1 MQGARRFVIW
11 GGASNQPDRQ
21 GAADREARTPP
32 RQNESSKRRP
42 AALLVAV
49 GLLAATGSLP
59 AVAAGNPRASLP
71 ASPGIPEVASS
82 FGLASVTFPIE
93 VPPGRR
99 AMQPALALR
108 YSSAGTT
115 GHAGHG
121 FDLEVGSIR
130 RATRFGPP
138 RFDNS
143 DTFTLTLGGANYDL
157 IPLDPDSTLFR
168 TVIDTGFYIERL
180 SPGPFGPGSTF
191 WIARGRDGRSY
202 RFGAVGDP
210 PSAITSQV
218 PDLSWGLDRVEDSSG
233 NVMEITYTVAG
244 NHLFPV
250 RVDYASHPSTGLP
263 STNAVEFCWEGR
275 GDQAPR
281 IWDERIPYRLSA
293 VTTRAAQEVARI
305 YRFDYDTP
313 TDYNRAGECPV
324 PPLPVTGSPD
334 GGGDDPP
341 SSPRGHPV
349 RKPSL
354 NGGSSISSTTTSS
367 SSTIVSGPLPP
378 FDSHL
383 VRIRR
388 LDGAG
393 SSLPPIEYSYR
404 RKATINWPE
413 AVQGGEPPLP
423 FVYNRPT
430 EDEDAG
436 TRFVDV
442 NRDGL
447 PDLLEMTGHA
457 TGPTVGISHAV
468 YLNTGTGF
476 EYDATWSES
485 LLNLVDPDDESQSA
499 YFVLARGTR
508 NRIDNGVRF
517 IDINDDG
524 YPDVVRMAYY
534 FSWTI
539 RKAVHLNTGSGF
551 TRDVSEDWPLPDE
564 PFVLMQVVN
573 DQDVSEDLGVRIID
587 VNGDGRVDLARS
599 RASDGGRADRRVYLY
614 DRGRFVHAPEW
625 ILPDEP
631 FVRRYGDGFW
641 LDMGVRFI
649 HLDRDGYI
657 DLFRAANVNGVV
669 INRAYLHTRSPGHP
683 GPTWASSDQDWWLTV
698 HGERFV
704 DVITSGKGAILD
716 RGLRI
721 ADVDGN
727 GVGDILVARS
737 WSGET
742 TMKHLY
748 SPLPGGGW
756 SRVSMHHFPGLF
768 IVRTEGDIPRDQAV
782 RLVDLDGDGG
792 IDYVASP
799 EHGVGEWR
807 PNTAW
812 LGRALMVSHSNGIGG
827 TTRIE
832 YIPAPHDGMAEGGR
846 RAALPFP
853 LPVVKSITA
862 SDGLGH
868 DYTTRYEYEGGFHH
882 HARRDFRGFHAVT
895 RVQPGNAQTVRT
907 VYSQQP
913 GLPAAPLLG
922 RPLERLARR
931 TSDGAVFS
939 NTTWSYDASDLHP
952 PFLHSLIRT
961 ETEQFDWRTADPR
974 IGDPVRRTATSY
986 FQIHAQDAG
995 PDAPLIRRIERRE
1008 GDLDD
1013 PHDDRLLIEDYLWAL
1028 DAAPTNGP
1036 AGARWFQDLPTHR
1049 SLAGVDGTIVS
1060 ESWTFYDDRPFGEVG
1075 TRGLPT
1081 REEERGGP
1089 PGPPGAVAAGDA
1101 GNIVTARSYDHF
1113 GNVTSEI
1120 DPLGRIRRIEHGL
1133 FDPSFA
1139 FPEKE
1144 IDPLGHV
1151 TLRQLDAR
1159 TGLLIW
1165 VIDTNGRAAHIL
1177 ADAFGRREAEY
1188 GPFDSEER
1196 PTVSYVH
1203 DYTSMPVRVFRYA
1216 RERSGAGER
1225 AGTQG
1230 TIESIAFF
1238 DGLGRLLQTRAESAG
1253 ETMIVSGAL
1262 TFDAARRVVTEAE
1275 PFFTSPGSGYVDPGE
1290 ALHLRL
1296 IEHDPAGRRI
1306 GVTNA
1311 AGETRRIERSGDR
1324 ESWIDPLGHR
1334 RDLVRDA
1341 FGNVVR
1347 VEEFEGEHGDWR
1359 SGTVAEYRYDAADR
1373 LVGILDPSGAAI
1385 TITYD
1390 TLGRRTGL
1398 IDSHIGAWQ
1407 YEHDASGNLTA
1418 EIDPLGRRTLLA
1430 YDALNRII
1438 SKRFA
1443 DGNWAD
1449 WNYDEGGAVSGS
1461 LGRLTSIDD
1470 PTGTQWFRYDG
1481 LGRVIESSRL
1491 LDGNPY
1497 VVRTS
1502 YDAQS
1507 RVTGMEIPGAA
1518 SMQYEYDEG
1527 GNLSAAG
1534 PYARSFEYNARG
1546 QLTRTVLENEV
1557 IIDRSYDEATGRPLQ
1572 LRAGR
1577 PGDSVLLHLKYD
1589 FLPDGQ
1595 ISTIT
1600 DLTDSADP
1608 SIDAFFYDGRHRLV
1622 RALASSS
1629 DRQYSYDDAGNL
1641 LFKDGVGFFYDDPL
1655 HPQWLTRTSAGRSL
1669 THDALGH
1676 VTRLLDPDSDRRL
1689 SYDAAGRMISMTD
1702 SGTGLVMT
1710 SDYDANGRRLR
1721 EIVERDGVRSIRL
1734 TPFPQIEVRNGLI
1747 TVHGYAGALRL
1758 ASLDPERGVLYPIT
1772 DHLGS
1777 TRVLVDEAGD
1787 AIARYDYSAYG
1798 GLLAAPGTE
1807 TIVSHLYGSGVH
1819 QPDTGLNLMGDRLY
1833 DPELGRFL
1841 QPDAVVADRLDP
1853 HALNRYAYARGN
1865 PINLIDPGGRS
1876 PLTAFLLVGAIA
1888 LLDKETR
1895 EDTARSVALTTVT
1908 IFLTGALGPGF
1919 GHGLEA
1925 LLASTP
1931 ALYAAAV
1938 TPVILNS
1945 RLGEVI
1951 LQSYAL
1957 LFQDLGFSSR
1967 NSLVASQVVAT
1978 LLLNSHLQRSFGRTL
1993 AVRGEARAGRS
2004 IGTGQAFDDYLAA
2017 NSTDARSLQVPSG
2030 EAYGVPIQGA
2040 SGATRGA
2047 RRIDIATELLD
2058 GSGGTVGVFGVREMG
2073 ASFQHGA
2080 IGFFPA
2086 MAPDAITIVP
2096 VRHFAYGLGGVST
2109 QQFAR
2114 ELFSAGFSGSLFTL
2128 TGRASN
2134 FLIEFIYGP
2143 YGGGLALGVDAS
2155 RTGSD
2160 GREGPP

>member
-1 MQGARRFVIW
+1 M
-11 GGASNQPDRQ
+11 
-21 GAADREARTPP
+21 AAI
-32 RQNESSKRRP
+32 
-42 AALLVAV
+42 
-49 GLLAATGSLP
+49 LLAASGSLP
-59 AVAAGNPRASLP
+59 AVADGDPQASLP
-71 ASPGIPEVASS
+71 TSPGIPEVASS
-82 FGLASVTFPIE
+82 FGLASVTFPIA

-99 AMQPALALR
+99 GMQPTLALH

-115 GHAGHG
+115 GNAGHG
-121 FDLEVGSIR
+121 FDLEIGSIR

-138 RFDNS
+138 RFDNT
-143 DTFTLTLGGANYDL
+143 DTFTLTLGGASYDL

-168 TVIDTGFYIERL
+168 TVVDTGFYIERL
-180 SPGPFGPGSTF
+180 SPGPFGPGSTY

-210 PSAITSQV
+210 PSAIASQV
-218 PDLSWGLDRVEDSSG
+218 PNLSWGLDRVEDPSG

-244 NHLFPV
+244 HHLFPV
-250 RVDYASHPSTGLP
+250 RVDYASHPSTGTP
-263 STNAVEFCWEGR
+263 PTNAVEFCWEGR

-281 IWDERIPYRLSA
+281 IWGERLPYRLSA

-305 YRFDYDTP
+305 FRFDYDTP
-313 TDYNRAGECPV
+313 TDYSFAGICPV

-334 GGGDDPP
+334 GGGDNPP
-341 SSPRGHPV
+341 NYPRGGSV
-349 RKPSL
+349 RHRTFR
-354 NGGSSISSTTTSS
+354 GGSSISSTTSSS
-367 SSTIVSGPLPP
+367 SSTVVSGPLPSL
-378 FDSHL
+378 DSHL

-393 SSLPPIEYSYR
+393 SSLPDIEYSYR
-404 RKATINWPE
+404 RDAAISWPE
-413 AVQGGEPPLP
+413 AVQGGEPPIP

-436 TRFVDV
+436 ARFVDV

-447 PDLLEMTGHA
+447 PDLLEMTGHL
-457 TGPTVGISHAV
+457 TGTTAEISHAV

-485 LLNLVDPDDESQSA
+485 LLNLVDPDDESESA
-499 YFVLARGTR
+499 YFVVARGTR

-534 FSWTI
+534 FSWTV

-573 DQDVSEDLGVRIID
+573 GQDVSEDLGVRIVD

-599 RASDGGRADRRVYLY
+599 RASDGGPADRRVYLY
-614 DRGRFVHAPEW
+614 DRGRFVHDPEW

-649 HLDRDGYI
+649 HLDRDRYI
-657 DLFRAANVNGVV
+657 DLFRAANVNGTV

-683 GPTWASSDQDWWLTV
+683 GPTWASSDQNWWLTV

-704 DVITSGKGAILD
+704 DVITSGKGTVLD

-727 GVGDILVARS
+727 GVDDILAARS
-737 WSGET
+737 WSGEA
-742 TMKHLY
+742 TMKRLF
-748 SPLPGGGW
+748 SPLRGGGW
-756 SRVSMHHFPGLF
+756 SQVSMHHFPGLF
-768 IVRTEGDIPRDQAV
+768 IVKVDGDIPRDQAV

-799 EHGVGEWR
+799 ELGEREWR

-812 LGRALMVSHSNGIGG
+812 LGRPLMVSHSNGIGG
-827 TTRIE
+827 MTRIE
-832 YIPAPHDGMAEGGR
+832 YAPAPHDGMADGGR

-882 HARRDFRGFHAVT
+882 HGRRDFRGFHAIT
-895 RVQPGNAQTVRT
+895 RIQPGDAQTVRT
-907 VYSQQP
+907 VFNQQP
-913 GLPAAPLLG
+913 DLVAAPLLG
-922 RPLERLARR
+922 RPLARVIRR

-939 NTTWSYDASDLHP
+939 NTTWSYDTGDLYP
-952 PFLHSLIRT
+952 PLLHSLIRT
-961 ETEQFDWRTADPR
+961 ETEQFDWRTDDPR
-974 IGDPVRRTATSY
+974 IGDPARRTATSY
-986 FQIHAQDAG
+986 VQIHVQDAG

-1013 PHDDRLLIEDYLWAL
+1013 PHDDRLIVEDFLWAL
-1028 DAAPTNGP
+1028 DAAPANGP
-1036 AGARWFQDLPTHR
+1036 TGARWFQDLPYHR
-1049 SLAGVDGTIVS
+1049 SVAGVDGAIVS
-1060 ESWTFYDDRPFGEVG
+1060 ESWTFYDDRPIGEVG
-1075 TRGLPT
+1075 MRGLPT

-1089 PGPPGAVAAGDA
+1089 PGPPGSVAAGDA
-1101 GNIVTARSYDHF
+1101 RNVVTARSYDDF
-1113 GNVTSEI
+1113 GNVITETN
-1120 DPLGRIRRIEHGL
+1120 PLGRIRRIEHGL
-1133 FDPSFA
+1133 FDPSFT

-1144 IDPLGHV
+1144 IDPLGHI
-1151 TLRQLDAR
+1151 TLREFDAR
-1159 TGLLIW
+1159 TGLLTR
-1165 VIDTNGRAAHIL
+1165 VIDANGRAAHIL
-1177 ADAFGRREAEY
+1177 SDAFGRREAEY
-1188 GPFDSEER
+1188 GPFDSAEW

-1203 DYTSMPVRVFRYA
+1203 DYTHMPVRVFRYA
-1216 RERSGAGER
+1216 RERSGVGER
-1225 AGTQG
+1225 AGTEG

-1238 DGLGRLLQTRAESAG
+1238 DGLGRLLQTQTESTG
-1253 ETMIVSGAL
+1253 ETMIVSGAV
-1262 TFDAARRVVTEAE
+1262 TFDAAGRIVTEAE
-1275 PFFTSPGSGYVDPGE
+1275 PFFTSSGPGYVDPGE

-1306 GVTNA
+1306 AVTNA

-1334 RDLVRDA
+1334 RDIVRDA

-1347 VEEFEGEHGDWR
+1347 VEEFEGEHGDWQ

-1373 LVGILDPSGAAI
+1373 NVGILDPSGTTT
-1385 TITYD
+1385 TIIYD

-1407 YEHDASGNLTA
+1407 YEHNASGNLTA
-1418 EIDPLGRRTLLA
+1418 EIDPLGRRTLLT
-1430 YDALNRII
+1430 YDELDRII
-1438 SKRFA
+1438 SKQFD

-1449 WNYDEGGAVSGS
+1449 WNYDEGGAGPGS
-1461 LGRLTSIDD
+1461 IGRLTSIDD
-1470 PTGTQWFRYDG
+1470 PSGTQRFRYDG
-1481 LGRVIESSRL
+1481 LGRLIEGSRI
-1491 LDGNPY
+1491 LDGNFY

-1507 RVTGMEIPGAA
+1507 RITGMEIPGAA

-1557 IIDRSYDEATGRPLQ
+1557 ILNRSYGEATGRPLQ

-1577 PGDSVLLHLKYD
+1577 PGDDILLHLTYN

-1600 DLTDSADP
+1600 DLTDPANP

-1622 RALASSS
+1622 RALTPSS
-1629 DRQYSYDDAGNL
+1629 DRQYSYDDAGSL

-1676 VTRLLDPDSDRRL
+1676 VTRLLDADSDRRL
-1689 SYDAAGRMISMTD
+1689 SYDAAGRMIGLTD
-1702 SGTGLVMT
+1702 SGTDLIMA
-1710 SDYDANGRRLR
+1710 SEYDANGRRIR
-1721 EIVERDGVRSIRL
+1721 EIVERDGVQSTRL
-1734 TPFPQIEVRNGLI
+1734 TPFPQIEVKDGRVIL
-1747 TVHGYAGALRL
+1747 HAYAGALRL
-1758 ASLDPERGVLYPIT
+1758 ATIDPERGVMYPIT

-1798 GLLAAPGTE
+1798 ELIAAPGTE
-1807 TIVSHLYGSGVH
+1807 TIVSYLYGSGAR
-1819 QPDTGLNLMGDRLY
+1819 QPDTGLIHMGDRFY

-1841 QPDAVVADRLDP
+1841 QPDTVVADRLDP

-1876 PLTAFLLVGAIA
+1876 PLTAILLVGAIA

-1895 EDTARSVALTTVT
+1895 EDTARSVALTAVT

-1938 TPVILNS
+1938 TPVILHS
-1945 RLGEVI
+1945 RLGEAI

-1957 LFQDLGFSSR
+1957 LFQDLGLSIR
-1967 NSLVASQVVAT
+1967 NSLVASRVVTT
-1978 LLLNSHLQRSFGRTL
+1978 LLLNSQLQRSFGRTL
-1993 AVRGEARAGRS
+1993 TSLGEARA
-2004 IGTGQAFDDYLAA
+2004 
-2017 NSTDARSLQVPSG
+2017 
-2030 EAYGVPIQGA
+2030 
-2040 SGATRGA
+2040 
-2047 RRIDIATELLD
+2047 
-2058 GSGGTVGVFGVREMG
+2058 
-2073 ASFQHGA
+2073 
-2080 IGFFPA
+2080 
-2086 MAPDAITIVP
+2086 
-2096 VRHFAYGLGGVST
+2096 
-2109 QQFAR
+2109 
-2114 ELFSAGFSGSLFTL
+2114 
-2128 TGRASN
+2128 
-2134 FLIEFIYGP
+2134 
-2143 YGGGLALGVDAS
+2143 
-2155 RTGSD
+2155 
-2160 GREGPP
+2160 